1 MSSGSGYRGYW
12 KKYSERKHP
21 LHKQKTRKP
30 ANTATS
36 VLYAKDE
43 KVEVSDSTFDMK
55 KRSYFPISPILKEIT
70 ASPFC
75 NLPINI
81 VVEKA
86 GRGTV
91 SVVSERIWLYTSTP
105 DKL

>member
-1 MSSGSGYRGYW
+1 
-12 KKYSERKHP
+12 
-21 LHKQKTRKP
+21 
-30 ANTATS
+30 
-36 VLYAKDE
+36 
-43 KVEVSDSTFDMK
+43 MK
-55 KRSYFPISPILKEIT
+55 KRSYFLISPILKEIT

-86 GRGTV
+86 ERGTV